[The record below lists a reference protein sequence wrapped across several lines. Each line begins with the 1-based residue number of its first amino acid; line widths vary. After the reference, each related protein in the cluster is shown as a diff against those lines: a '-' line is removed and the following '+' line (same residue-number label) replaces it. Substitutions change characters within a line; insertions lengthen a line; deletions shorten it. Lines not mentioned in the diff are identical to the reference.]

1 LLIHLGITQLLI
13 SVGTSTP
20 SKGIAM
26 YKAKKN
32 FACQGKTYFEGDKVP
47 AEIAKGLP
55 GHMVESP
62 KAKQT
67 PTYKDTLEGDN

>member
-1 LLIHLGITQLLI
+1 
-13 SVGTSTP
+13 
-20 SKGIAM
+20 M
-26 YKAKKN
+26 YKAKNN

-55 GHMVESP
+55 AHMVESP

>member
-1 LLIHLGITQLLI
+1 
-13 SVGTSTP
+13 
-20 SKGIAM
+20 M

-32 FACQGKTYFEGDKVP
+32 FACQGKTYLEGDKIP

-55 GHMVESP
+55 EHLVESP

-67 PTYKDTLEGDN
+67 FTYKDTLEGDN